1 MKSGSQPS
9 AQRSFQLNT
18 NIQLPDDFY
27 AALVDA
33 HEGLTEQASFELNAR
48 ILFLL
53 ANQIGDVQTLLKC
66 VEVARVVSE
75 R

>member
-1 MKSGSQPS
+1 MNPGSQ
-9 AQRSFQLNT
+9 RNVQLNT

-33 HEGLTEQASFELNAR
+33 HEGLTEQSSFELNAR

-53 ANQIGDVQTLLKC
+53 ANQIGDAQTLLRC
-66 VEVARVVSE
+66 VEVARDVPKG
-75 R
+75 